1 MYMIAFTTVNP
12 EHSRKTFTS
21 TFWHQVRDSN
31 QRAYLSA
38 LSVPVKM
45 WDPFQ
50 VLSLSD
56 E

>member
-1 MYMIAFTTVNP
+1 MDIIAFTTVNP
-12 EHSRKTFTS
+12 EHSRKTFPS

-31 QRAYLSA
+31 EGAYLSA
-38 LSVPVKM
+38 LFIPGKM

-50 VLSLSD
+50 VLSMFG